1 MSSPLLELATRTW
14 AGRTSVILQ
23 QASSWMFTYVPVLLL
38 NGLAQSH
45 ISTISCSKLSLLP
58 RIVPGLKPGYENP
71 VTYILEGTLAVAETG
86 VVAHGV
92 PDWLDV
98 MLGSKLNVHSYDFQI
113 WRLDALETPPLPP
126 DASKD
131 PYGIPTVH
139 PQIQLAAFPRFLL
152 LSSVI
157 LTYGLI
163 VTVGVLRDWTGL
175 LALVLLCFFTSIGSL
190 ARRNRLAFR
199 MPLWKP
205 ESAPPEPRH
214 VVLIIGT
221 RIVVIRT
228 TKYLEEVILWGNPRE
243 IPIFQSSTRAWL
255 HFISFFSYMAGLFL
269 LANATPETQVAFAT
283 ILAIISLSLLHPE
296 YTDFPRS
303 HSIIPS
309 FKIETH
315 REFLP
320 GCEDAASYKH
330 DLRGEEAFPSF
341 TRTLWYAIYATKS
354 IRWVVRARCVPSND
368 KWLLWL
374 DEAYKNIGDINWPA
388 VHEMERIMQGGDT
401 RASAIVYGTR
411 RSSED
416 KDEDENETVD
426 QGRDRNDLITP
437 VPVEN
442 W

>member
-1 MSSPLLELATRTW
+1 MSSSLLELAARAW
-14 AGRTSVILQ
+14 AGRTSAILR
-23 QASSWMFTYVPVLLL
+23 QAPSWRFSYVPLLLL

-45 ISTISCSKLSLLP
+45 ISTMSCSKLSLLP

-71 VTYILEGTLAVAETG
+71 VTYTLEGTLAVAETG
-86 VVAHGV
+86 EATDAF

-98 MLGSKLNVHSYDFQI
+98 MLGGKLNVHSYDFQI
-113 WRLDALETPPLPP
+113 WRLDALEIPSLPL
-126 DASKD
+126 DALKD
-131 PYGIPTVH
+131 SYAISAVH
-139 PQIQLAAFPRFLL
+139 PQMAFPRFLL
-152 LSSVI
+152 FSSVI

-163 VTVGVLRDWTGL
+163 VAAGVLRDWTGL
-175 LALVLLCFFTSIGSL
+175 LALVLLCVFTSIGSL
-190 ARRNRLAFR
+190 ARRNRLAFQ
-199 MPLWKP
+199 MPLWRP

-221 RIVVIRT
+221 RITVIRT
-228 TKYLEEVILWGNPRE
+228 TKYLGEVILWGNPRDR
-243 IPIFQSSTRAWL
+243 PIFQSSTRARL
-255 HFISFFSYMAGLFL
+255 HFISFLPYTAGLLL

-283 ILAIISLSLLHPE
+283 ILAIIILLSLLQPE
-296 YTDFPRS
+296 YIDFPRS
-303 HSIIPS
+303 HSITPP

-330 DLRGEEAFPSF
+330 DLRDEEAFPSF

-354 IRWVVRARCVPSND
+354 IRWVIEARCLPSVD
-368 KWLLWL
+368 RWFLWL
-374 DEAYKNIGDINWPA
+374 DEAYKNIGNINWPA
-388 VHEMERIMQGGDT
+388 VHEMERIVMRGGDA